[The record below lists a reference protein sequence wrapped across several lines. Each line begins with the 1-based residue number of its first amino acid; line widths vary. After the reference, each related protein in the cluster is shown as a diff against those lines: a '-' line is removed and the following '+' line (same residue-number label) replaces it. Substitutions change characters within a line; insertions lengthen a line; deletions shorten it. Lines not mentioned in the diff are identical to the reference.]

1 MLYSFYHSIDTLCLS
16 LLPIILSMQVLK
28 YFGEEKLVIVT
39 VGVNLLMLLMAIY
52 TSLVDCL
59 QPMVCQYHAE
69 NNLHSKIKTIWL
81 GVKASIVISLILTF
95 AGMLFVGFMPE
106 MFGVKDQNLINEAT
120 EAMRCFLPFIIFLGC
135 TLMFADYYIYIER
148 GIYGTFVKFLLLL
161 VFPALGIFLGRN
173 FSLNILGQFTLN
185 IFWLSIGISFVAV
198 CLLNYILTKRRNG
211 LLMIDDKD
219 LSRQLSYDINTTFEE
234 VIALKREIDADLTS
248 RGVADR
254 IKNRI
259 VLYVEEFGLHAV
271 ERAGK
276 NIFQLEISILLEDNV
291 TIIIRDNGE
300 PYDII
305 KIAQEGKFTFTEFI
319 IEGITL
325 KWKAVITTTGLS
337 ITRSEQPSIIPC
349 AQCNFG

>member
-1 MLYSFYHSIDTLCLS
+1 MT
-16 LLPIILSMQVLK
+16 
-28 YFGEEKLVIVT
+28 
-39 VGVNLLMLLMAIY
+39 LLMAIY

-69 NNLHSKIKTIWL
+69 NNLHSKIKTIRL

-337 ITRSEQPSIIPC
+337 ITRSEQLAIIPC